1 MAWIIFFHYLW
12 TEEGTVVHAI
22 VFHRPLDLFTVVS
35 GFATHL
41 AYGNHK
47 RNLGSPIQVSNFELA
62 RHAPL
67 SPLTAHSSIHH
78 PPPKHG
84 SFSLV

>member
-62 RHAPL
+62 RHAPYLL
-67 SPLTAHSSIHH
+67 SLLPAQSTTRRRNMEVS
-78 PPPKHG
+78 
-84 SFSLV
+84 V

>member
-1 MAWIIFFHYLW
+1 MAWIIFYHYLG
-12 TEEGTVVHAI
+12 TEEGTVVHDI
-22 VFHRPLDLFTVVS
+22 VYHRPLDLFTVVS

-47 RNLGSPIQVSNFELA
+47 RNLGSPIQVSNVELA

-67 SPLTAHSSIHH
+67 SPLTAPNSIRLRTMTV
-78 PPPKHG
+78 
-84 SFSLV
+84 SV